1 MYIVEIHWHVSNLNW
16 KQDWHA
22 IEMYIVEIHW
32 HVSNLNWKQDW
43 HTIEM
48 YNAKTVDYG
57 NKNVQ
62 C

>member
-1 MYIVEIHWHVSNLNW
+1 LHVSNLDW
-16 KQDWHA
+16 IQDWSA

-57 NKNVQ
+57 NKNVVLKYS
-62 C
+62 